1 MNNKFF
7 NTGPLPGSFVLL
19 ALAFALLHP
28 FQLPASAAAS
38 AIAVR
43 DVPAIQLPGDKVSAI
58 AARHGL
64 AVPYP

>member
-28 FQLPASAAAS
+28 LRMPASAAAS
-38 AIAVR
+38 ATTVLEGRGFATTSEKES
-43 DVPAIQLPGDKVSAI
+43 AALFSPG
-58 AARHGL
+58 GG
-64 AVPYP
+64 VPYA